1 MRQIGASM
9 GTALLAVAL
18 QHESKALLPASA
30 GGGGLL
36 APLSPAERARISRP
50 AATVFGHTFAWAV
63 AIALLAMVPAAA
75 LWRAERASRA
85 AGRTPV
91 LGGPQVEG
99 SR

>member
-1 MRQIGASM
+1 MRQVGASM

-18 QHESKALLPASA
+18 QHESKALLPGSA
-30 GGGGLL
+30 GGGSLL
-36 APLSPAERARISRP
+36 APLSPAERAQISGP
-50 AATVFGHTFAWAV
+50 AATAFGHTFAWAV

-85 AGRTPV
+85 AGRAPV